1 MFLCFSI
8 FLFTR
13 AVDGHGAVQTLE
25 AKLISFAVWGI
36 FYLGV
41 LAVEWLIYL
50 IVRLSQKQNPASRK
64 ATLKNN
70 SGTSRDGGLAMLVAI
85 GAVAGAFLGLSC
97 GLMLGNIGTGIAIGM
112 IMGASIGA
120 VIGACRDSN

>member
-1 MFLCFSI
+1 MKGKGWAAFQIVQFAVFLCFSI

-13 AVDGHGAVQTLE
+13 AVDGHEAVQTLE

-50 IVRLSQKQNPASRK
+50 IVRLSKK
-64 ATLKNN
+64 
-70 SGTSRDGGLAMLVAI
+70 
-85 GAVAGAFLGLSC
+85 
-97 GLMLGNIGTGIAIGM
+97 
-112 IMGASIGA
+112 
-120 VIGACRDSN
+120 